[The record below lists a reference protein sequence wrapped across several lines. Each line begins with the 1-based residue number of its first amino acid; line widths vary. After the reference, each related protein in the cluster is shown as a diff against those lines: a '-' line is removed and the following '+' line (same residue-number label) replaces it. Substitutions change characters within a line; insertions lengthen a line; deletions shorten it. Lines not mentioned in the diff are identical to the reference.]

1 MPSNMRVLHNARVL
15 QSCSDDK
22 LYISAGDGRVFEIGG
37 VLLDGESGGS
47 NWDDIPFGEKQ
58 VEKVVQEQ
66 MVTAREVVVVP
77 ANPEYIVVDGVKYD
91 YKRTGYML
99 SENKEIFGDVSLI
112 KSAYENGSYIVE
124 SNTKYGWAMVAD
136 ALSGIIYFDDDGY
149 HDVHFIEVVTE
160 IVKIDPKYLP
170 NGGSTGFVV
179 VRVDINGNPTCNMTR
194 DEYNKHIRDFAI
206 SGGVFIYAREESHVS
221 DGVYY
226 ECEQYFITSFAKDR
240 MVLPHECPYSAIMFD
255 SDDGTLIAELAG
267 TGPM

>member
-37 VLLDGESGGS
+37 ANGH
-47 NWDDIPFGEKQ
+47 DIPFGEKEL
-58 VEKVVQEQ
+58 EKIVQEQ
-66 MVTAREVVVVP
+66 IVTAREVVVVP
-77 ANPEYIVVDGVKYD
+77 ATPEYIVVDGVKYD

-99 SENKEIFGDVSLI
+99 SENKEIFGDVPLI

-124 SNTKYGWAMVAD
+124 STTKYGWAMVAD

-170 NGGSTGFVV
+170 EGGAGGGETILYGKNTDSYLYKDNNYSEKVSAKELDTIMNAGR
-179 VRVDINGNPTCNMTR
+179 VRVVYTFN
-194 DEYNKHIRDFAI
+194 
-206 SGGVFIYAREESHVS
+206 EESS
-221 DGVYY
+221 LNLYPLYY
-226 ECEQYFITSFAKDR
+226 DYNEQWGSHLYFLYGQSAGDYCFLYTSEY
-240 MVLPHECPYSAIMFD
+240 VQE
-255 SDDGTLIAELAG
+255 G
-267 TGPM
+267 

>member
-124 SNTKYGWAMVAD
+124 SNTKHGWAMVAD

-170 NGGSTGFVV
+170 EGVGGGFADYYINDSEEHDAYIYADETFTTKVTKAELLEAVMTKQVRLIAQTNKQYKTAVAVV
-179 VRVDINGNPTCNMTR
+179 EWNADSAAVDIFDAERNG
-194 DEYNKHIRDFAI
+194 I
-206 SGGVFIYAREESHVS
+206 STYH
-221 DGVYY
+221 
-226 ECEQYFITSFAKDR
+226 T
-240 MVLPHECPYSAIMFD
+240 
-255 SDDGTLIAELAG
+255 AEWA
-267 TGPM
+267 PME